1 MKNEMTAAEFRELV
15 KNGQISAGKK
25 GRLKL
30 NEGAGATI
38 SSDSHKSTTST
49 QIKSHQGK
57 IRHPGQGR
65 TISQIQSDRYKNE
78 IKIILN
84 MLRIDYH
91 QEFKFDT
98 TGRRKFRFDFYVET
112 LKLGIEF
119 EGIGFSKD
127 GTARKSRH
135 TSVTG
140 YTMDCTKYNLA
151 TSQGY
156 RILRYT
162 AKNIHEITDDLRTI
176 LASDRTDWSKHIE
189 YVIGKGTG
197 GGAPTIT
204 SSDY

>member
-1 MKNEMTAAEFRELV
+1 MKNELTAAEFRELL
-15 KNGQISAGKK
+15 KNGQISTGKK

-30 NEGAGATI
+30 NEAPGSTI
-38 SSDSHKSTTST
+38 DCKPDKDTTSPSVRAY
-49 QIKSHQGK
+49 QAQ

-65 TISQIQSDRYKNE
+65 TISQAQSDRYKNE

-84 MLRIDYH
+84 MLRIDY
-91 QEFKFDT
+91 QEEFKFDT
-98 TGRRKFRFDFYVET
+98 TGRRKFRFDFYVAT

-162 AKNIHEITDDLRTI
+162 AKNIHEITEDLRTI
-176 LASDRTDWSKHIE
+176 LSINPEDWIKNRI
-189 YVIGKGTG
+189 YAVGVGMG
-197 GGAPTIT
+197 GGAPTT
-204 SSDY
+204 RRENY